1 MSAITLALEAFINL
15 AERIIRLEKTKLE
28 SRQKLFDQLV
38 KPLFVELE
46 PVASNYIG
54 YFRKAR
60 QSIKKSKEGD
70 FREVA
75 ELIKEERDAMSM
87 ARIKVREI
95 AKQIKENI
103 DDPDIIDFAASVDKF
118 FYSAPRF
125 PQVQEV
131 PGSNSSSAMRFLDYL
146 RFASLNNIGTQEV
159 VNHLDVVINSI
170 EHDWSLV
177 VQCHEKLRI
186 KSIAPKKVKKKKKTK
201 AKKLK

>member
-1 MSAITLALEAFINL
+1 MEPFTSLLDAFIKL
-15 AERIIRLEKTKLE
+15 ADRLINLEKAKLE
-28 SRQKLFDQLV
+28 GRQKLFDQLI

-60 QSIKKSKEGD
+60 QSISKSKDGD

-87 ARIKVREI
+87 ARIKVREM

-103 DDPDIIDFAASVDKF
+103 DDPEIVAFAASVDKF

-125 PQVQEV
+125 PQVQDV

-170 EHDWSLV
+170 EQDWSLV
-177 VQCHEKLRI
+177 VDCYGNLNI
-186 KSIAPKKVKKKKKTK
+186 KFIAPKKVKKKKKTRK
-201 AKKLK
+201 TKS

>member
-87 ARIKVREI
+87 ARIKVREM

-103 DDPDIIDFAASVDKF
+103 DDPDIVDFAVSVDRF

-125 PQVQEV
+125 PQVQDV

-177 VQCHEKLRI
+177 VQSHEKLKI
-186 KSIAPKKVKKKKKTK
+186 KSIAPKKAKKKKKAK
-201 AKKLK
+201 AKKSK

>member
-1 MSAITLALEAFINL
+1 MSAITLALEAFIKL

-38 KPLFVELE
+38 KPLFLELE

-60 QSIKKSKEGD
+60 QSIRRSKDGD

-87 ARIKVREI
+87 ARIKVREM

-103 DDPDIIDFAASVDKF
+103 DDPDIVAFAASVDKF

-125 PQVQEV
+125 PQVQDV
-131 PGSNSSSAMRFLDYL
+131 PGSTSSSAMRFLDYL

-159 VNHLDVVINSI
+159 VNHLDVVVNSI
-170 EHDWSLV
+170 EQDWSLV
-177 VQCHEKLRI
+177 VQCHEKVRI
-186 KSIAPKKVKKKKKTK
+186 KSIAPKKVKKKKKTR
-201 AKKLK
+201 AKKSK